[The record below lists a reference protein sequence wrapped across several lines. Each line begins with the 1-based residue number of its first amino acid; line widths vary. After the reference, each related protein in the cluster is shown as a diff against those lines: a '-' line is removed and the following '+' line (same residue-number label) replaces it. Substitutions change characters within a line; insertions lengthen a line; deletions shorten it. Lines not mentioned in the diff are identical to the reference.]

1 MATSQR
7 ARWFSNSLTILV
19 FSFLILLFSGCDS
32 SPIPGEAASDLGNS
46 SQKLENQ
53 VTTTPIILPPKV
65 DDDENI
71 PVIETPITSI
81 TPEIVGKIVGEDEPL
96 NQNIFV
102 PLLDFPIPESGLRSI
117 ETTYRFG
124 STLFGERIPHDG
136 VEMLNPL
143 GTPVLA
149 AEDGIVFFSGNDR
162 SKKWG
167 RFTNFYGNFIII
179 QHQIN
184 EISQPIYTLYAHLS
198 ELLVQEGDAVSSGQT
213 IGLVGATG
221 KAFTNH
227 LHFEVRV
234 GDFLLQNAR
243 NPELYLPL
251 IPTEDQPDMGILI
264 GSLIS
269 QKGNPISGIS
279 VVIQRVL
286 DGEIQ
291 RGSAIYIET
300 YAKVISGDQDWQEN
314 FVASNLPAGD
324 YRVSAFAYQYFV
336 EKYITIKPNE
346 FVHVILQP
354 EE

>member
-1 MATSQR
+1 M
-7 ARWFSNSLTILV
+7 
-19 FSFLILLFSGCDS
+19 
-32 SPIPGEAASDLGNS
+32 
-46 SQKLENQ
+46 
-53 VTTTPIILPPKV
+53 TTTPNNLLPKV
-65 DDDENI
+65 DDNEII
-71 PVIETPITSI
+71 PIAETPITSI
-81 TPEIVGKIVGEDEPL
+81 TPENTEEIVSEDEPL
-96 NQNIFV
+96 NQNIFI

-117 ETTYRFG
+117 EATYRFG

-136 VEMLNPL
+136 VEILNPL

-149 AEDGIVFFSGNDR
+149 AKDGIVYFSGNDR

-184 EISQPIYTLYAHLS
+184 EISQPIFTLYAHLS
-198 ELLVQEGDAVSSGQT
+198 EFLVQEGDAVSSGQT

-234 GDFLLQNAR
+234 GDILLQNAR

-251 IPTEDQPDMGILI
+251 IPTEDQPEMGILI
-264 GSLIS
+264 GSLIT
-269 QKGNPISGIS
+269 QNGNPIPGVS

-286 DGEIQ
+286 DGEVQ
-291 RGSAIYIET
+291 PGSALYVET

-314 FVASNLPAGD
+314 FVASNLPIGD
-324 YRVSAFAYQYFV
+324 YRVSAYAYQYFV
-336 EKYITIKPNE
+336 EKFIEIKPNE
-346 FVHVILQP
+346 FVYVTLQP

>member
-1 MATSQR
+1 MQED
-7 ARWFSNSLTILV
+7 LVTI
-19 FSFLILLFSGCDS
+19 
-32 SPIPGEAASDLGNS
+32 
-46 SQKLENQ
+46 
-53 VTTTPIILPPKV
+53 TPIILPTKV
-65 DDDENI
+65 DDEI
-71 PVIETPITSI
+71 VPSSETPSQSI
-81 TPEIVGKIVGEDEPL
+81 TPENAVDIISEDEPI
-96 NQNIFV
+96 NQNIFIPV
-102 PLLDFPIPESGLRSI
+102 FDFPISESGLRSI
-117 ETTYRFG
+117 EASYRFG

-136 VEMLNPL
+136 IEILNPL

-149 AEDGIVFFSGNDR
+149 AKDGIIFFSGNDR

-184 EISQPIYTLYAHLS
+184 ENSQPVFTLYAHLS
-198 ELLVQEGDAVSSGQT
+198 ELLVQEGENVSTGQT

-234 GDFLLQNAR
+234 GDILLQNAR

-251 IPTEDQPDMGILI
+251 IPTEDQPEMGILI
-264 GSLIS
+264 GSLIT
-269 QKGNPISGIS
+269 QNGNPIPGVS
-279 VVIQRVL
+279 VVIQSVL

-291 RGSAIYIET
+291 PGTAIYLET
-300 YAKVISGDQDWQEN
+300 YAKVISGDQDWGEN

-336 EKYITIKPNE
+336 EEFIEIKPNE